1 MGFDGWSNH
10 SMRMVD
16 LTLLDHEANREGRS
30 AQWVICRGIH
40 KISPSQGWNHDK
52 LGQKQKSALAKDGSE
67 GPFKDQSK
75 PTYTESGRTPVIPQD
90 VCRSLKGCI
99 SKKAPDGRSLQSDAD
114 NMHPYPQGT
123 KAQTRLS
130 KLPCIC
136 HLGLKGSAKRD
147 FLSEKFTKDGPFDG
161 AYEWPML
168 GFHLIH

>member
-30 AQWVICRGIH
+30 AKWVICRGIH
-40 KISPSQGWNHDK
+40 KISPSQEWNHDK
-52 LGQKQKSALAKDGSE
+52 LGQKQKSASAKDGSE

-75 PTYTESGRTPVIPQD
+75 PTYTESGRTPVIPTQD
-90 VCRSLKGCI
+90 VCKG
-99 SKKAPDGRSLQSDAD
+99 AFLRR
-114 NMHPYPQGT
+114 PQMEGVCRVTLTTCTHTHKGT

-130 KLPCIC
+130 KLPCMC

-147 FLSEKFTKDGPFDG
+147 LLSEKFTKDGPFDG
-161 AYEWPML
+161 AYQWPVL